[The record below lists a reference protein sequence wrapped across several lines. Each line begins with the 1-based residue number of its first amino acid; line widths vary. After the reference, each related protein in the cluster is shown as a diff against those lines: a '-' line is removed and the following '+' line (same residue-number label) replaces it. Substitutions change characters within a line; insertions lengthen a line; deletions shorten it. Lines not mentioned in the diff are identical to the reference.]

1 MTLFFCIVFTII
13 FLSIIILSDICYYKD
28 KDTEEAEN
36 IISYYLF
43 IITMFYICI
52 WLWCL
57 FATETELC
65 ISKHCSDYE
74 NGKIVKIYTFDS
86 NNNKIDSTYIYK

>member
-13 FLSIIILSDICYYKD
+13 FLSIIILSYICY
-28 KDTEEAEN
+28 KDTEKAEN
-36 IISYYLF
+36 IISYCLL
-43 IITMFYICI
+43 IIPMFCICI
-52 WLWCL
+52 LLWCL
-57 FATETELC
+57 FTTETELC

-86 NNNKIDSTYIYK
+86 NNNKIDSIYTYK

>member
-13 FLSIIILSDICYYKD
+13 FLSIIILSDICYKD
-28 KDTEEAEN
+28 KDTEKAEN

-43 IITMFYICI
+43 IITMFCICI

-86 NNNKIDSTYIYK
+86 NNNKIDSIYTYK